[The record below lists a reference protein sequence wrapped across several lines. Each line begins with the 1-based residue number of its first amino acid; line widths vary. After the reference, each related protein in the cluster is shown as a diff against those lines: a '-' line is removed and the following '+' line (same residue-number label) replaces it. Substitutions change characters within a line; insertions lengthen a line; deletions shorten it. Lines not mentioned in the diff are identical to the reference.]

1 MKKIFSPG
9 LLIATLFL
17 LSTTAFANPDGP
29 EEGVDPVPVNGWV
42 IPVLVAGV
50 VFAFTKLKQP
60 KKA

>member
-17 LSTTAFANPDGP
+17 LSTTAFANPDDP

-42 IPVLVAGV
+42 IPV
-50 VFAFTKLKQP
+50 
-60 KKA
+60 